1 MENQLSGLLAPWDND
16 SWGLQGSQGDMMN
29 KECHLDENSG
39 PHSTWDSPKQSWTSH
54 ECYSSFFW
62 SLSKIPPWPKVE
74 LVEMKL
80 HWRTCG
86 CLNLLNRLLKHRVQ
100 LYTYARRLVP
110 PKKRANSDTDRAS
123 RAQLLWRLGT
133 CLFKTWP
140 GFWTST

>member
-1 MENQLSGLLAPWDND
+1 MENQLSGLLALWDND
-16 SWGLQGSQGDMMN
+16 SWGLQGCQGDKMN
-29 KECHLDENSG
+29 KECHLNENSG
-39 PHSTWDSPKQSWTSH
+39 PHSTWDSPKQSWTSP

-100 LYTYARRLVP
+100 LCNYCGDWEPIFLSPGQASEHPLSNQWSGWQDHHD
-110 PKKRANSDTDRAS
+110 ANFNTAIPY
-123 RAQLLWRLGT
+123 L
-133 CLFKTWP
+133 
-140 GFWTST
+140 